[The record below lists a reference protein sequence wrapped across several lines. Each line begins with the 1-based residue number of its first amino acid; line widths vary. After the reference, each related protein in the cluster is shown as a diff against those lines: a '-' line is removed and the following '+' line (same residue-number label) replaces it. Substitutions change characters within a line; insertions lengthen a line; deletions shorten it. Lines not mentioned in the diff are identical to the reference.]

1 MDIRKRS
8 QYNHGVG
15 KYKLLSSTAG
25 VGSIITTK
33 LGYFVMPKSVSEWPF
48 LKRVNTYIKENPED
62 GKNYLKISKQ
72 SGVEIVEDIRFVE
85 FLKNEEKISNLKC
98 LVAVPHVSLNEN
110 NYPNIEY
117 HPINI
122 EYKERMGSPLQPEH
136 FLIPAIHFP
145 CWFYSRKGGYLRNI
159 EDWKSL
165 WKRNCGD
172 SKLEYFAPP
181 RDANDKNGRIFKDKK
196 HKIDEYTPLV
206 QVPMVFLCENGHIS
220 DIPWYKLFCALLKKV
235 NLSNEEGFDLFG
247 YECEDCSQGGKH
259 EIQWIE
265 NRNQSESW
273 GILKCKKCGEYASLE
288 GIMNI
293 KPYCNGETPWNGV
306 GTKDSYCIK
315 NSTHTRSIMRFALVT
330 SNSVYY
336 ADSFSSLY
344 IPLHL
349 LSNAPLTGNA
359 EKVLELLQT
368 KWYPKE
374 LEKNAD
380 LTPEKYVKTL
390 DIIYKADDS
399 DYLISDEE
407 ATLIKERFIKKKESI
422 CNPYEQYRFEEYCVF
437 SSMSRSP
444 KNEENLIFNDI
455 NLPNSIKKFF
465 SKIQQV
471 ASLSVTSTQL
481 SFSRVKMPELQKDID
496 GKISKKKGQTI
507 FSSNPDEVFALPANQ
522 VFGEGLFFELNADE
536 IEVWYNSNETT
547 FKSRYGNIQPGEL
560 GQSLYNEMQQ
570 YGFAKFY
577 LLHTFSHILM
587 RELEFSCGYPT
598 ASLKERLY
606 FSDRM
611 NGVLIYTAEGSEGSM
626 GGLVW
631 QGQPQLIENIIFQ
644 AMERAKNCS
653 SDPLCWESD
662 PQMNLAACFSCC
674 LVSETSCE
682 QRNLGLDRQILVNEY
697 FGFFRNLN

>member
-1 MDIRKRS
+1 
-8 QYNHGVG
+8 
-15 KYKLLSSTAG
+15 
-25 VGSIITTK
+25 
-33 LGYFVMPKSVSEWPF
+33 
-48 LKRVNTYIKENPED
+48 
-62 GKNYLKISKQ
+62 
-72 SGVEIVEDIRFVE
+72 
-85 FLKNEEKISNLKC
+85 
-98 LVAVPHVSLNEN
+98 
-110 NYPNIEY
+110 
-117 HPINI
+117 
-122 EYKERMGSPLQPEH
+122 
-136 FLIPAIHFP
+136 
-145 CWFYSRKGGYLRNI
+145 
-159 EDWKSL
+159 
-165 WKRNCGD
+165 
-172 SKLEYFAPP
+172 
-181 RDANDKNGRIFKDKK
+181 
-196 HKIDEYTPLV
+196 
-206 QVPMVFLCENGHIS
+206 
-220 DIPWYKLFCALLKKV
+220 
-235 NLSNEEGFDLFG
+235 
-247 YECEDCSQGGKH
+247 
-259 EIQWIE
+259 
-265 NRNQSESW
+265 
-273 GILKCKKCGEYASLE
+273 
-288 GIMNI
+288 
-293 KPYCNGETPWNGV
+293 
-306 GTKDSYCIK
+306 
-315 NSTHTRSIMRFALVT
+315 
-330 SNSVYY
+330 
-336 ADSFSSLY
+336 
-344 IPLHL
+344 
-349 LSNAPLTGNA
+349 
-359 EKVLELLQT
+359 
-368 KWYPKE
+368 
-374 LEKNAD
+374 
-380 LTPEKYVKTL
+380 
-390 DIIYKADDS
+390 
-399 DYLISDEE
+399 
-407 ATLIKERFIKKKESI
+407 
-422 CNPYEQYRFEEYCVF
+422 
-437 SSMSRSP
+437 
-444 KNEENLIFNDI
+444 
-455 NLPNSIKKFF
+455 
-465 SKIQQV
+465 
-471 ASLSVTSTQL
+471 SLSVTSTQL